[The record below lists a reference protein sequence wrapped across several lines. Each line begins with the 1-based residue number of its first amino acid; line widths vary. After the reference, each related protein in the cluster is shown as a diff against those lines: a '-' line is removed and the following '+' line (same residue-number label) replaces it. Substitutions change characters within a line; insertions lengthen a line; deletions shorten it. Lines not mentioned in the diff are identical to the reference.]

1 MKYRGILLDIDNTL
15 YDYDKTHTKALEALI
30 ASANKLLHIN
40 LVELK
45 NAYLKAR
52 KEINSELNES
62 ASSHNRLLYIQ
73 RMLESLNV
81 SGLILSLEL
90 YEVYWDTFL
99 DNIEVYEG
107 VYEFLDS
114 IQNTPICLVTDLTA
128 HIQHRKIKKLHLDK
142 YVDYLVTS
150 EEAGREKPH
159 PYMFLLA
166 LHKMGLKPNE
176 VCMIGDSYKKD
187 ILGAT
192 KLGIP
197 SYWLQ
202 NTQNTDMT
210 EEIDFDLIIKLS
222 KFTNLRKY
230 IV

>member
-30 ASANKLLHIN
+30 VSANKRLY
-40 LVELK
+40 VDKVDLK

-52 KEINSELNES
+52 KQTNNNLYGS

-73 RMLESLNV
+73 RMLESLNI
-81 SGLILSLEL
+81 SGLSVSLEL

-99 DNIEVYEG
+99 ENIEVYDG
-107 VYEFLDS
+107 VYDFLES
-114 IQNTPICLVTDLTA
+114 VQNTSICLLTDLTA

-142 YVDYLVTS
+142 YADYLVTS
-150 EEAGREKPH
+150 EEAGHEKPH

-166 LHKMGLKPNE
+166 LHKMGLKNNE

-187 ILGAT
+187 ILGASQ
-192 KLGIP
+192 LDIS
-197 SYWLQ
+197 SYCL
-202 NTQNTDMT
+202 DSHEHT
-210 EEIDFDLIIKLS
+210 EEINSDLITTFSEFHELQ
-222 KFTNLRKY
+222 KY
-230 IV
+230 FV